1 MLIEAD
7 KIIIGLVSAGCFL
20 ALIPTAYRERISYI
34 RLITIILLIVAVTN
48 IGVGYIPIT
57 YGLQSLNTWGNFVSI
72 VSVLSALFMMIR
84 ESKPVFARFPF
95 YLTFLPFIS
104 LIFFGLLDVSYAIK
118 DLLIIIFKAGALLV
132 SFMLFG
138 IHSYLFSISRVY
150 LIALFLFL
158 LHFIYSFTSLYDTYN
173 SEIVGAIMTSVG
185 MISFIY
191 ALIKKPFY
199 KQIISE

>member
-48 IGVGYIPIT
+48 IGVGYVPIT

-104 LIFFGLLDVSYAIK
+104 LIFFGLLDVSFAIK

-138 IHSYLFSISRVY
+138 IHS
-150 LIALFLFL
+150 
-158 LHFIYSFTSLYDTYN
+158 
-173 SEIVGAIMTSVG
+173 
-185 MISFIY
+185 
-191 ALIKKPFY
+191 
-199 KQIISE
+199 